1 MDRVS
6 KSVNY
11 YVRVW
16 PQSKYQIKQKSHL
29 TQYILIHSKEKS
41 LNVLKM
47 DVIKDLNADIFQ
59 LNIN

>member
-11 YVRVW
+11 YVCFW

-29 TQYILIHSKEKS
+29 TQHILIHSKEKS